1 MKIFKLFP
9 LFALA
14 VAAAACQPE
23 DDPQNGAP
31 VSFSLSENNIE
42 LSGLE
47 QPSLVSVD
55 NNAQTVDIYVDY
67 ADKDNIK
74 ALQLD
79 FVNLEEGVEVQYEQV
94 YNYAQ
99 GPQTVVFVK
108 EETEFSYVVS
118 VEVGEPSVKFIS
130 LTVAGQSALG
140 GEVKMSSAVDLTA
153 LQVEFEVSPEGSK
166 VFVGGGTEIS
176 SGDLIDFSDKLNG
189 VTFVARC
196 GASEQSLNVKV
207 VTTGINSVKRVWGR
221 YYKPFSEGEDAT
233 WFGTKVTGEANV
245 LRTVAMTDE
254 YVFLSKDK
262 DSENALGGVYAIR
275 ISDPDDVKLLSQESF
290 AEGTRVFGITA
301 LENTVLVSTFSAAA
315 GSVFRIYAYDDITAA
330 PRCLIEYTLPEAM
343 RLGDRITA
351 EGNWEKGRIF
361 VYDSTSGN
369 KVLSFSV
376 RSNLVNKN
384 PQIIDLDIKLGNY
397 AAFYPYKDNQY
408 IGGAGT
414 GTHLFTLDGTLATKQ
429 FTFDTAIIAA
439 PTLGIRFFECNGEQY
454 MAYVVL
460 RNAYQDGQFRISPL
474 SGETLEESINA
485 ISKSYAFYLGDP
497 NATED
502 GIYNKNAN
510 ASGEGYL
517 RQIGDKWY
525 YAAFVTGTGL
535 SLFEIQ

>member
-55 NNAQTVDIYVDY
+55 NNAQTVDIYADY

-74 ALQLD
+74 ALRLD
-79 FVNLEEGVEVQYEQV
+79 FVNLEEGVEVRYEQV

-140 GEVKMSSAVDLTA
+140 GEVKMSSAVDLSA
-153 LQVEFEVSPEGSK
+153 LQVEFEVSPEESK
-166 VFVGGGTEIS
+166 VFVGDTEIS
-176 SGDLIDFSDKLNG
+176 SGDAIDFSDKLNG

-233 WFGTKVTGEANV
+233 WFGTKVNGEANV
-245 LRTVAMTDE
+245 LRSVAMTDE

-262 DSENALGGVYAIR
+262 DSENALGGVYAIK
-275 ISDPDDVKLLSQESF
+275 ISDPDDVQLLSQEVF
-290 AEGTRVFGITA
+290 PEGTRVFGITA
-301 LENTVLVSTFSAAA
+301 LENTVLVSTFSMVA

-351 EGNWEKGRIF
+351 EGNWENGRIF

-369 KVLSFSV
+369 KVLSFSI
-376 RSNLVNKN
+376 RNKLVNKR
-384 PQIIDLDIKLGNY
+384 PQIIDLDTKLGNY
-397 AAFYPYKDNQY
+397 AAFYPYRENQY
-408 IGGAGT
+408 IGGAGS
-414 GTHLFTLDGTLATKQ
+414 GTCLFTLDGTSATMQ
-429 FTFDTAIIAA
+429 YTFDTAIIAA

-460 RNAYQDGQFRISPL
+460 RSSYQDGQFRISPL
-474 SGETLEESINA
+474 SGETLKESIEA

-517 RQIGDKWY
+517 RQIEGKWY

>member
-9 LFALA
+9 LLALA

-23 DDPQNGAP
+23 QEEQKGAP
-31 VSFSLSENNIE
+31 VSFQFSEKNI
-42 LSGLE
+42 LVSGLE
-47 QPSLVSVD
+47 QDYLLSVD
-55 NNAQTVDIYVDY
+55 NSGRTVDIFVDY
-67 ADKDNIK
+67 ADKENIK
-74 ALQLD
+74 ALQIE
-79 FVNLEEGVEVQYEQV
+79 FSGLEEGVEARYETV
-94 YNYAQ
+94 YNYSL

-108 EETEFSYVVS
+108 KEVEFPYLFS
-118 VEVGEPSVKFIS
+118 VQVGEPTVEFLSF
-130 LTVAGQSALG
+130 TVAGQSALG
-140 GEVKMSSAVDLTA
+140 GTVQMTSSDDLSA
-153 LQVEFEVSPEGSK
+153 LPVEFEVSPADSK
-166 VFVGGGTEIS
+166 VFLGHLEIS
-176 SGDLIDFSDKLNG
+176 SGDTFDFSDKLNG
-189 VTFVARC
+189 LTFVARC

-233 WFGTKVTGEANV
+233 WFGTKVVGDANV

-262 DSENALGGVYAIR
+262 DEVNPLGGVYAIN
-275 ISDPDDVKLLSQESF
+275 IENPDDVKLLSQEGF

-301 LENTVLVSTFSAAA
+301 LENTVLVATFNMAA
-315 GSVFRIYAYDDITAA
+315 GSVFRIYGYEDIDSA
-330 PRCLIEYTLPEAM
+330 PRTLVEYTLPEAM

-351 EGNWEKGRIF
+351 DGNWESGRIL

-369 KVLSFSV
+369 KVLSFGI
-376 RSNLVNKN
+376 RNKLVNKK
-384 PQIIDLDIKLGNY
+384 PQVIDLDTKLGNY
-397 AAFYPYKDNQY
+397 AAFYPYQANQY

-414 GTHLFTLDGTLATKQ
+414 GTHLFTLDGTSAIKQ
-429 FTFDTAIIAA
+429 FTFDSAIIAA
-439 PTLGIRFFECNGEQY
+439 PTLGIRFFECNGENY

-460 RNAYQDGQFRISPL
+460 RSSYQDGQFRISPL
-474 SGETLEESINA
+474 RGESLEESINA
-485 ISKSYAFYLGDP
+485 ITKSYAFYLGDP

-502 GIYNKNAN
+502 GVYVMNAN

-517 RQIGDKWY
+517 RQIGDKLY